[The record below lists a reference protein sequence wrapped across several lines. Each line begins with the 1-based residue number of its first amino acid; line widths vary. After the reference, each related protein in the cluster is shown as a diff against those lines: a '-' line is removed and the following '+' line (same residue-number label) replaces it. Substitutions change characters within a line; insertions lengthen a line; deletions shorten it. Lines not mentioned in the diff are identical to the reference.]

1 MDTKHKLEH
10 EGDSQSPPR
19 DGSWRSSR
27 GPQGITAGC
36 GNQQQAGGGSRD
48 KSVKSPLP
56 GHLRSPLL
64 RTCCS
69 TIWNVL
75 LFSPGSSSVIGALGV
90 SVQVLGCGRRH
101 PEDHLLLSAHTG
113 PASPV
118 HPGLAEHCTPL
129 LPGRPWIQCSLP
141 ASFPGR
147 ASASQQLVMGAT
159 RVLRR
164 SCSLSFL
171 LGRALL
177 STSSHF
183 TQLRRHGLPSP
194 LGCSRQAV
202 LQACDM

>member
-1 MDTKHKLEH
+1 MAAAKFQGSPGHHLRVWEPAP
-10 EGDSQSPPR
+10 GRRRQS
-19 DGSWRSSR
+19 G
-27 GPQGITAGC
+27 QGQLSI
-36 GNQQQAGGGSRD
+36 
-48 KSVKSPLP
+48 KSPLP
-56 GHLRSPLL
+56 GHLRSPLV

-90 SVQVLGCGRRH
+90 SVQVLGCGRYH
-101 PEDHLLLSAHTG
+101 PEDHLLLLAHAG

-118 HPGLAEHCTPL
+118 HPGLTKHCTPL
-129 LPGRPWIQCSLP
+129 LPGLPWIQCSLP

-159 RVLRR
+159 RVLRS
-164 SCSLSFL
+164 SCPLSFL
-171 LGRALL
+171 LVRALL
-177 STSSHF
+177 STSCHF
-183 TQLRRHGLPSP
+183 TRLRGHGLLSP